1 MSTQLLVNGKEAF
14 PLIINRIQ
22 NAKKE
27 IIISMFIWRDDD
39 IGNRIIEELIHAADK
54 GVNVRIIKDKVG
66 SIFEKEEENKRSF
79 FHKDFNLKTYIS
91 QKVLSFLYFDYLDTC
106 TNKIQNPRLLKML
119 NNPKISLDISKLKH
133 DHSKYYLIDNR
144 YLVLGGIN
152 IEDKELLFDKKNRK
166 YSDYM
171 VEIQGASEIEQFK
184 AALVNS
190 NLNNYSNSGAFYVNN
205 RQLKIFEIKK
215 KILELFDRAN
225 ISIDIEMAY
234 WGDKDI
240 SEKII
245 EVANKGISI
254 SIITSKDANLQ
265 NDYNMKVIENILKR
279 TNHAVKVYL
288 SDRMVHSKLLCI
300 DKKSIFLGSANFNV
314 QCLTKL
320 SELNVLVENDMGVI
334 KKWLDSRTKHLKEC
348 RLIKDYQE
356 LKYNKVL
363 ALVEGIV
370 SYI

>member
-1 MSTQLLVNGKEAF
+1 MSKQLLVNGKEAF
-14 PLIINRIQ
+14 PLIIRRIQ
-22 NAKKE
+22 NAKEE

-54 GVNVRIIKDKVG
+54 GVNVRILKDKVG
-66 SIFEKEEENKRSF
+66 SIFEKGEENKRSF
-79 FHKDFNLKTYIS
+79 FHNDFNLKTYIS
-91 QKVLSFLYFDYLDTC
+91 QKVLSFLYFDYLDKC

-119 NNPKISLDISKLKH
+119 NNPRISLDINKFKH

-152 IEDKELLFDKKNRK
+152 IEDKELLSDKKNRK

-171 VEIQGASEIEQFK
+171 VEIQSTSEIEQFK
-184 AALVNS
+184 DTLADS
-190 NLNNYSNSGAFYVNN
+190 NLNDHSHLSVFYVNN

-240 SEKII
+240 TDKII
-245 EVANKGISI
+245 EVANKGIFI
-254 SIITSKDANLQ
+254 SIITSRDANLQ
-265 NDYNMKVIENILKR
+265 NDYNMKVIANILKR

-288 SDRMVHSKLLCI
+288 SERMVHSKLLCI
-300 DKKSIFLGSANFNV
+300 DNKSIFFGSANFNV
-314 QCLTKL
+314 LCLTKL
-320 SELNVLVENDMGVI
+320 SELNVLVENDMAFI
-334 KKWLDSRTKHLKEC
+334 KKWLDSRTKHLQEC

-356 LKYNKVL
+356 LKYNRVK
-363 ALVEGIV
+363 AWVEGIV
-370 SYI
+370 S